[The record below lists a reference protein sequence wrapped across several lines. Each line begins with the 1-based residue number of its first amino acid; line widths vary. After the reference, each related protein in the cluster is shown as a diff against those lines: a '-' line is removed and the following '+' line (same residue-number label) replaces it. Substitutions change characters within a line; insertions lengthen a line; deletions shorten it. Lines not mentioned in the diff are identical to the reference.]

1 MIFTAR
7 HNCAPIAT
15 PSATKTKRVQIE
27 LASHISDG
35 VTRTGEITMIAITL
49 EANQPEVRPLS
60 SSEWIVSDVA
70 VARNEGLGAVA
81 YVESRLGVFE
91 LLEPNKPADRNYF
104 DSLSAAIA
112 SIGYSASRAG

>member
-1 MIFTAR
+1 
-7 HNCAPIAT
+7 
-15 PSATKTKRVQIE
+15 
-27 LASHISDG
+27 
-35 VTRTGEITMIAITL
+35 MIAITL
-49 EANQPEVRPLS
+49 EANQLEVRPLS

-91 LLEPNKPADRNYF
+91 LLELNKPADRNYF